1 VTTVSS
7 GPSLSRS
14 MTAAAIAFGLLV
26 SACGASPSAS
36 LSASR
41 AAVPSPT
48 SRPSPSGTPTPTRE
62 PAPTPSPIPT
72 PVEST
77 VDGLAV
83 RTLSLGGRGTPVD
96 VAAAFGS
103 IWVANHKLDAVTR
116 LDPDTMSVIATIKA
130 GEGPGWFAV
139 TDDAV
144 WVSDQNGTG
153 MTRIDPETNEGSD
166 PTGHWAPCGR
176 ATVALGSIWQPACD
190 AHRIM
195 RIDPTRS
202 GALDVDSP
210 GKTSLIA
217 AGTTLIAAG
226 WDGLARLD
234 PTTYAFTPLGGHDP
248 GWLMAFDGRT
258 IWASNEREVLRI
270 RPADGSVAAKLSI
283 PEAGGVAFRDG
294 AAWVTSSGGVVEVD
308 PATNVIVRTLPI
320 GPSVAVVSDGPS
332 LWVTSYGGNSVTE
345 IRP

>member
-1 VTTVSS
+1 VRSRDRGAWVDLAA
-7 GPSLSRS
+7 GLRCPSDHADRPDPVRGSR
-14 MTAAAIAFGLLV
+14 
-26 SACGASPSAS
+26 
-36 LSASR
+36 R
-41 AAVPSPT
+41 
-48 SRPSPSGTPTPTRE
+48 R
-62 PAPTPSPIPT
+62 
-72 PVEST
+72 
-77 VDGLAV
+77 LA
-83 RTLSLGGRGTPVD
+83 R
-96 VAAAFGS
+96 
-103 IWVANHKLDAVTR
+103 
-116 LDPDTMSVIATIKA
+116 
-130 GEGPGWFAV
+130 
-139 TDDAV
+139 
-144 WVSDQNGTG
+144 Q
-153 MTRIDPETNEGSD
+153 
-166 PTGHWAPCGR
+166 
-176 ATVALGSIWQPACD
+176 
-190 AHRIM
+190 
-195 RIDPTRS
+195 
-202 GALDVDSP
+202 
-210 GKTSLIA
+210 TSLIA

-234 PTTYAFTPLGGHDP
+234 PRTYAFTPLGGHDP